1 MSNEPTAAELAEAAA
16 ERAAIAAELAA
27 RNIPE
32 ELKEPKFVPTAR
44 AARAGSGRRKI
55 GRVELTPE
63 LLAAAGSEPKRRNSH
78 YFAERD
84 YNRLELAELA
94 AEAKRIERESA
105 RRAAAEAKR
114 IRDLTRLATMVR
126 TELPEAAAEAAAR
139 AGVSEQLD
147 YAAQLAEAA
156 AVLGGSEA
164 EAAEVI
170 RAAAAYRE
178 TDKPARPGVS
188 KAGYGSALTPAKLA
202 AVRNWTRAGLST
214 PAAEAGRAA
223 LAAIG
228 PRAAGLVI
236 TNRAADTLTIARS
249 VRVPSAAVATK
260 RAAELAE
267 ALAEAETK
275 LAAAEAASKAA
286 AKRKAKRP
294 AEAAEAD
301 ANRLAAA
308 VGKLAKRAEL
318 AARISEAAEALA
330 GLELAELD
338 AYLADPAAR
347 FPLAAAAEAAGV
359 SLRIRADVMPVQY
372 RYTGPNVSAA
382 RLVSGRGHYTMAASG
397 ISDPTGGAA
406 AELADGYRAEL
417 ARAEAAA
424 LALAER
430 TAGEAAAAGA
440 IRDREARAEA
450 YKLRRAEAARVRRAE
465 AAAARKMSGHNEAR
479 AAKRR
484 NK

>member
-1 MSNEPTAAELAEAAA
+1 VTALVESPAEAAAA

-27 RNIPE
+27 RNIPDE
-32 ELKEPKFVPTAR
+32 KKEPEFKPTAR
-44 AARAGSGRRKI
+44 AARAGAARRKI
-55 GRVELTPE
+55 GRVELSAEDATP
-63 LLAAAGSEPKRRNSH
+63 AAKRLGWGTWNSH
-78 YFAERD
+78 YTRI
-84 YNRLELAELA
+84 ELADLA
-94 AEAKRIERESA
+94 AEAKRLERESK
-105 RRAAAEAKR
+105 RKAAAEAAR
-114 IRDLTRLATMVR
+114 IRDLKRLAVMVR

-139 AGVSEQLD
+139 AGESAQLD
-147 YAAQLAEAA
+147 YASQLAEAA

-188 KAGYGSALTPAKLA
+188 KAGYGSALTPAELA
-202 AVRNWTRAGLST
+202 AVREWTKSGLAT

-228 PRAAGLVI
+228 PRAAGVVI

-249 VRVPSAAVATK
+249 VRVPSAAVGRRRADAL
-260 RAAELAE
+260 AAELAE
-267 ALAEAETK
+267 AQAK

-294 AEAAEAD
+294 ADAAEAD

-308 VGKLAKRAEL
+308 VGRLARRADL
-318 AARISEAAEALA
+318 AARLAEAAEALA
-330 GLELAELD
+330 GLELAELEP
-338 AYLADPAAR
+338 YMADPAASL
-347 FPLAAAAEAAGV
+347 PLAAAAEAAGV

-397 ISDPTGGAA
+397 VSDPTGGAA

-417 ARAEAAA
+417 AKVEAAA

-430 TAGEAAAAGA
+430 TAGESAAAGA
-440 IRDREARAEA
+440 IRERNERAEA
-450 YKLRRAEAARVRRAE
+450 YKARRAEAARIRRAE
-465 AAAARKMSGHNEAR
+465 AKMHGKNERRSAKRAAR
-479 AAKRR
+479 
-484 NK
+484 